1 MAGSQADKNEK
12 NGKGGA
18 AAVPDETAEMKHKLA
33 VRMAFAGTMIVA
45 LLGGLALFD
54 YYSAQP
60 EQETAAPP
68 QFTEPV
74 PVPKKLV
81 TQPVTPP
88 VAVPEAPAPTE
99 VKPAEP
105 EATAAPADKH
115 APRIDTPPPPE
126 VAAQP
131 SLPRKS
137 ATPARAVGAASPAA
151 APVSAHVTEGKVT
164 ASPALPTASERADG
178 GAAAPSAAAEAAPPA
193 PPRLFS
199 GYALQAG
206 VFADPRRAEELQARL
221 VQEGVPATI
230 EARVQVGP
238 FKTRAEAEAARA
250 KLTALGV
257 ESVLLPPKSAKR

>member
-1 MAGSQADKNEK
+1 MASSQADKNEK
-12 NGKGGA
+12 NGTSGA
-18 AAVPDETAEMKHKLA
+18 AAAPDDTAEMKHKLV
-33 VRMAFAGTMIVA
+33 VRMVFAGTMIVA

-60 EQETAAPP
+60 EQEVVAPP
-68 QFTEPV
+68 PFTEPV

-81 TQPVTPP
+81 TQPVSPP
-88 VAVPEAPAPTE
+88 VAVPETPAPTE
-99 VKPAEP
+99 AKPAEP

-115 APRIDTPPPPE
+115 APRVDTPPPPE

-131 SLPRKS
+131 SLPRKAAPAAH
-137 ATPARAVGAASPAA
+137 ATGAVSPAA
-151 APVSAHVTEGKVT
+151 APVPAHATDAKAT
-164 ASPALPTASERADG
+164 ASPAAPAASERAEG
-178 GAAAPSAAAEAAPPA
+178 GGAAPSAAAEAVPPA

-206 VFADPRRAEELQARL
+206 VFADPHRAEELQARL

-257 ESVLLPPKSAKR
+257 ESVLLAPKGAKR

>member
-1 MAGSQADKNEK
+1 MASSQTDKNEK
-12 NGKGGA
+12 NERSA
-18 AAVPDETAEMKHKLA
+18 TADDTAEIKHKLA
-33 VRMAFAGTMIVA
+33 MRMLFAGVMIVA

-60 EQETAAPP
+60 EPEVTAPP

-74 PVPKKLV
+74 PVAKKMV

-88 VAVPEAPAPTE
+88 VAAPEAAAPAET
-99 VKPAEP
+99 KPVEP
-105 EATAAPADKH
+105 EATSAPVDKH
-115 APRIDTPPPPE
+115 APRVDAPPPPV

-131 SLPRKS
+131 SVPRKPAAPVRS
-137 ATPARAVGAASPAA
+137 ASPVSTEAPAAPAQAAEASAPPTPTPPAPSESAASP
-151 APVSAHVTEGKVT
+151 TT
-164 ASPALPTASERADG
+164 PAVPT
-178 GAAAPSAAAEAAPPA
+178 

-221 VQEGVPATI
+221 VEAGIPATI

-238 FKTRAEAEAARA
+238 FKTRAEADAARA
-250 KLTALGV
+250 KLNALGI
-257 ESVLLPPKSAKR
+257 ESVLLPPKGAKR